1 MERRAAFF
9 FANGLA
15 ASSRK
20 TYKAGENRY
29 IGFCQRYSIVPL
41 PVSESGLCKFVTF
54 LAEQGLKYSTIK
66 TYLAG
71 IRYLHIRSGLQEPFH
86 GVHMPRLEYTTR
98 GIKRFQAQSMT
109 GGRTRLPITPPIMRQ
124 MKEVWLSTAMG
135 SETKM
140 VWAACCIA
148 FFGFLRIGEMTAPDV
163 GSYDPSVH
171 LGFGDVAVDNQR
183 RPTFMRVTINQ
194 SKTDPFR
201 KGVNLF
207 LGRTNSDICPVA
219 ALLSYL
225 ACRGSRPGPLFVFA
239 DGTPLT
245 RKRFVAW
252 VRAAL
257 ISAGVDQERY
267 CGHSFR
273 IGAATTAA
281 SCGIEDSVIKTLG
294 RWESTAYLQY
304 VRIPRSKLT
313 GFSAKLVPQV
323 QHC

>member
-1 MERRAAFF
+1 MERRAAFV

-20 TYKAGENRY
+20 TYKVGENRY
-29 IGFCQRYSIVPL
+29 IGVCQRYRIVPL
-41 PVSESGLCKFVTF
+41 PVSESGLCKFVTY
-54 LAEQGLKYSTIK
+54 LAEQGLKYRTIK

-124 MKEVWLSTAMG
+124 MKEVWLSTAAG
-135 SETKM
+135 SDTKM
-140 VWAACCIA
+140 VWAACGIA

-171 LGFGDVAVDNQR
+171 LGFGDVAVDDQR
-183 RPTFMRVTINQ
+183 RPTFMRATIKQ
-194 SKTDPFR
+194 SKTDLFR

-207 LGRTNSDICPVA
+207 LGHTNSDICPVA

-225 ACRGSRPGPLFVFA
+225 ACRAHGPDLCSYLPM
-239 DGTPLT
+239 D
-245 RKRFVAW
+245 
-252 VRAAL
+252 AL
-257 ISAGVDQERY
+257 
-267 CGHSFR
+267 
-273 IGAATTAA
+273 
-281 SCGIEDSVIKTLG
+281 
-294 RWESTAYLQY
+294 
-304 VRIPRSKLT
+304 
-313 GFSAKLVPQV
+313 
-323 QHC
+323 